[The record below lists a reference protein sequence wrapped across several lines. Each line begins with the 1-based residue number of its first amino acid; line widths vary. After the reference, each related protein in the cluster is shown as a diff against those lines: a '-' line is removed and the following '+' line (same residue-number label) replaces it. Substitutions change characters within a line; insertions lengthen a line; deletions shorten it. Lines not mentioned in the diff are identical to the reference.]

1 MYIQCLFLKANW
13 SRFVY
18 LAAVPGCVR
27 KYSQSLYS
35 VLLFPLFLCRHLFS
49 FLPVFNSLLRLPYS
63 VLQAWEKF
71 TVSSCSSRTDE
82 ISFIFSYLRV
92 LDACPLLIYTPIQY
106 DFCWLL
112 CAVTCRHSLG
122 LLTSW

>member
-27 KYSQSLYS
+27 KYFQSLYS
-35 VLLFPLFLCRHLFS
+35 FVSFVSVPAS
-49 FLPVFNSLLRLPYS
+49 FLFFCLVFNSLSPLPYS
-63 VLQAWEKF
+63 VRQAWEKF
-71 TVSSCSSRTDE
+71 TVSSCSSQTGE

-92 LDACPLLIYTPIQY
+92 LDACPLLIYTHIQY